1 MNDLSRAG
9 LAPAPRRVGR
19 AVVAAIG
26 IAGAAAGAWW
36 GLRPT
41 APAPQFVTVKA
52 DRGDIVAR
60 VTATGTL
67 SALVTVQVGT
77 QVSGRIAQIN
87 VDYNS
92 PVKKGQLIA
101 KIDPRLFEAAAEQA
115 KANLAAAEGNL
126 AQARVKAKDAQRQ
139 AERSNELFGQKLIAQ
154 GDRDTAQANADAAQ
168 ANVVSMQ
175 GAVEQARAAYHE
187 SQINLNYTDIISPTD
202 GVVISKS
209 VDVGQ
214 TVAASLQA
222 PVLFT
227 IAQDLRKMEVDTN
240 VAESDV
246 GKLSADMPVTFTVD
260 AFPGERFRGTVRQVR
275 NAPQTVQN
283 VVTYNAVIDVAN
295 DDLRLRPG
303 MTANV
308 SFVYAQKNGVL
319 RVANSA
325 LRFRPSKEVL
335 RALRGPDDAGAPAG
349 APGTE
354 PPKARGERNPEQ
366 RTLWCMRGGQ
376 FAPVTV
382 KVGVSD
388 GTLTE
393 ITDGDLKEGDEVVTD
408 VRGGPA
414 DKPSAPSGR
423 LF

>member
-1 MNDLSRAG
+1 MSDAL
-9 LAPAPRRVGR
+9 LARFSPAPKSRLIL
-19 AVVAAIG
+19 AVIG
-26 IAGAAAGAWW
+26 VTAAAAAAWL
-36 GLRPT
+36 GLRPG
-41 APAPQFVTVKA
+41 ASPPQFVTAKV

-77 QVSGRIAQIN
+77 QVSGRLAQIN

-92 PVKKGQLIA
+92 PVRKGQLIA

-126 AQARVKAKDAQRQ
+126 AQAKVKAKDAVRQ
-139 AERSNELFGQKLIAQ
+139 AERSNELFAQKLIAQ
-154 GDRDTAQANADAAQ
+154 SDRDTAQANADAAG

-187 SQINLNYTDIISPTD
+187 AQINLNYTDIISPTD

-214 TVAASLQA
+214 TVAASLQS
-222 PVLFT
+222 PTLFT

-246 GKLSADMPVTFTVD
+246 GKLTAGMPVTFTVD
-260 AFPGERFRGTVRQVR
+260 AFAGERFSGTVRQVR

-319 RVANSA
+319 RVPNSA
-325 LRFRPSKEVL
+325 LRFRPAKEL
-335 RALRGPDDAGAPAG
+335 RASEPAKTAAPD
-349 APGTE
+349 
-354 PPKARGERNPEQ
+354 Q
-366 RTLWCMRGGQ
+366 RTLWTPGQ
-376 FAPVTV
+376 RQLAPVAAQI
-382 KVGVSD
+382 GVSD

-393 ITDGDLKEGDEVVTD
+393 LVDSSLHEGDEVVTD
-408 VRGGPA
+408 VRGGGP
-414 DKPSAPSGR
+414 DKPNVQGGGR